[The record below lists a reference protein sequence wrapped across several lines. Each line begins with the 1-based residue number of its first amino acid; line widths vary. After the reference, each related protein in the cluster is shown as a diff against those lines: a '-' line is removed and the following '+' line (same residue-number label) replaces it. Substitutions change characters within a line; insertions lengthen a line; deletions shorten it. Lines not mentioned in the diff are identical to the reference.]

1 MFKPKSNLVQELQSR
16 GYIHQCT
23 NIEELDKLAAKKK
36 IVTYIGFDCT
46 AESLHVGSLIQLML
60 IRILQKKGH
69 QVIVLLGD
77 GTSKIGDPSGKDKS
91 RQLLDE
97 KEIKNNSQNI
107 KKNIEKFT
115 IKNNGIKKIK
125 FLYNSLWIDNINYIN
140 FLRIYGKNVS
150 VNKMLTMDSI
160 SERLKRE
167 QPLSFLEFNYMVI
180 QAYDFVQLN
189 NRENCEIQFGGSDQ
203 WGNITAGVDLIR
215 RINKKEVF
223 GITTPLIT
231 TSSGD
236 KMGKTNKGAIWLSE
250 KLLSSNGYWQF
261 WRNVDDKDV
270 RRFLKIFTDL
280 KIEDINNLKN
290 NSTSEIN
297 NNKKIL
303 ADEATNLCHGKNI
316 ADSFI
321 IKKNE
326 LIKGIEAFKIV
337 SLNKK
342 IIQSNSE
349 ARRLIRGG
357 AVKFNG
363 KIITDEIK
371 IFSKKDFKENKI
383 EVSVGKKNHFAI
395 KII

>member
-1 MFKPKSNLVQELQSR
+1 MFKPKSDLIRELQER

-23 NIEELDKLAAKKK
+23 NIEELDKLTSKKK
-36 IVTYIGFDCT
+36 ITAYIGFDCT
-46 AESLHVGSLIQLML
+46 AQSLHVGSLIQLML
-60 IRILQKKGH
+60 IRILQKTGH

-115 IKNNGIKKIK
+115 IKNTRVKKIK
-125 FLYNSLWIDNINYIN
+125 FLHNSLWIDNINYIN
-140 FLRIYGKNVS
+140 FLRTYGKNVS

-189 NRENCEIQFGGSDQ
+189 NREDCEVQFGGSDQ

-236 KMGKTNKGAIWLSE
+236 KMGKTNKGAVWLTE

-270 RRFLKIFTDL
+270 IRFLKIFTDL
-280 KIEDINNLKN
+280 RTEDINNLKN
-290 NSTSEIN
+290 NSASEIN

-303 ADEATNLCHGKNI
+303 ADETTNLCHGKNI

-321 IKKNE
+321 IKKND
-326 LIKGIEAFKIV
+326 LIKGMEAFKIV

-342 IIQSNSE
+342 VIQSNSD

-357 AVKFNG
+357 AVKFDG
-363 KIITDEIK
+363 KIISDEIK
-371 IFSKKDFKENKI
+371 TFFGKDFKKNKI
-383 EVSVGKKNHFAI
+383 EISVGKKNHFTI

>member
-1 MFKPKSNLVQELQSR
+1 MFKPKSDLIRELQER

-23 NIEELDKLAAKKK
+23 NIEELDKLASKKK
-36 IVTYIGFDCT
+36 ITAYIGFDCT
-46 AESLHVGSLIQLML
+46 AQSLHVGSLIQLML
-60 IRILQKKGH
+60 IRILQKTGH

-115 IKNNGIKKIK
+115 IKNTRVKKIK
-125 FLYNSLWIDNINYIN
+125 FLHNSLWIDNINYIN
-140 FLRIYGKNVS
+140 FLRTYGKNVS

-189 NRENCEIQFGGSDQ
+189 NREDCEVQFGGSDQ

-236 KMGKTNKGAIWLSE
+236 KMGKTNKGAVWLTE

-270 RRFLKIFTDL
+270 IRFLKIFTDL
-280 KIEDINNLKN
+280 RTEDINNLKN
-290 NSTSEIN
+290 NSASEIN

-303 ADEATNLCHGKNI
+303 ADETTNLCHGKNI

-321 IKKNE
+321 IKKND
-326 LIKGIEAFKIV
+326 LVKGMEAFKIV

-342 IIQSNSE
+342 VIQSNSD

-357 AVKFNG
+357 AVKFDG
-363 KIITDEIK
+363 KIISDEIK
-371 IFSKKDFKENKI
+371 TFFGKDFKKNKI
-383 EVSVGKKNHFAI
+383 EISAGKKNHFTI

>member
-1 MFKPKSNLVQELQSR
+1 MFKPKSDLIRELQER

-23 NIEELDKLAAKKK
+23 NIEELDKLASKKK
-36 IVTYIGFDCT
+36 ITAYIGFDCT
-46 AESLHVGSLIQLML
+46 AQSLHVGSLIQLML
-60 IRILQKKGH
+60 IRILQKTGH

-115 IKNNGIKKIK
+115 IKNTRVKKIK
-125 FLYNSLWIDNINYIN
+125 FLHNSLWIDNINYIN
-140 FLRIYGKNVS
+140 FLRTYGKNVS

-189 NRENCEIQFGGSDQ
+189 NREDCEVQFGGSDQ

-236 KMGKTNKGAIWLSE
+236 KMGKTNKGAVWLTE

-270 RRFLKIFTDL
+270 IRFLKIFTDL
-280 KIEDINNLKN
+280 RTEDINNLKN
-290 NSTSEIN
+290 NSASEIN

-303 ADEATNLCHGKNI
+303 ADETTNLCHGKNI

-321 IKKNE
+321 IKKND
-326 LIKGIEAFKIV
+326 LVKGMEAFKIV

-342 IIQSNSE
+342 VIQSNSD

-357 AVKFNG
+357 AVKFDG
-363 KIITDEIK
+363 KIISDEIK
-371 IFSKKDFKENKI
+371 TFFRKDFKKNKI
-383 EVSVGKKNHFAI
+383 EISVGKKNHFTI

>member
-1 MFKPKSNLVQELQSR
+1 MFKPKSDLIRELQER

-23 NIEELDKLAAKKK
+23 NIEELDKLASKKK
-36 IVTYIGFDCT
+36 ITAYIGFDCT
-46 AESLHVGSLIQLML
+46 AQSLHVGSLIQLML
-60 IRILQKKGH
+60 IRILQKTGH

-91 RQLLDE
+91 RQLLDV

-115 IKNNGIKKIK
+115 IKNTRVKKIK
-125 FLYNSLWIDNINYIN
+125 FLHNSLWIDNINYIN
-140 FLRIYGKNVS
+140 FLRTYGKNVS

-189 NRENCEIQFGGSDQ
+189 NRENCEVQFGGSDQ

-236 KMGKTNKGAIWLSE
+236 KMGKTNKGSIWLSE

-290 NSTSEIN
+290 NSTNEIN

-303 ADEATNLCHGKNI
+303 ADEVTNLCHGKNI

-321 IKKNE
+321 IKKNK

-357 AVKFNG
+357 AIKFNG
-363 KIITDEIK
+363 KIITDEVK
-371 IFSKKDFKENKI
+371 IFFKEDFKENKI

>member
-1 MFKPKSNLVQELQSR
+1 MFKPKSSLIQELQER
-16 GYIHQCT
+16 GYVHQCT
-23 NIEELDKLAAKKK
+23 NIEELDKLASKKK
-36 IVTYIGFDCT
+36 ISAYIGFDCT
-46 AESLHVGSLIQLML
+46 SESLHVGSLIQLML
-60 IRILQKKGH
+60 IRILQKNGN

-91 RQLLDE
+91 RQLLKE

-115 IKNNGIKKIK
+115 IKDTGVKKIK
-125 FLYNSLWIDNINYIN
+125 FLYNSLWLDNINYIN
-140 FLRIYGKNVS
+140 FLRTYGKNVS
-150 VNKMLTMDSI
+150 VNKMLTMDSV

-189 NRENCEIQFGGSDQ
+189 NRENCEVQFGGSDQ

-236 KMGKTNKGAIWLSE
+236 KMGKTNKGAIWLTE

-261 WRNVDDKDV
+261 WRNVDDKDITK
-270 RRFLKIFTDL
+270 FLKIFTDL
-280 KIEDINNLKN
+280 KIKDINNLKN

-357 AVKFNG
+357 AVKFND
-363 KIITDEIK
+363 KIITDEVK
-371 IFSKKDFKENKI
+371 VFFKKDFKENKI
-383 EVSVGKKNHFAI
+383 DVSVGKKNHFVI

>member
-1 MFKPKSNLVQELQSR
+1 MFKPKSNLIQELQER

-23 NIEELDKLAAKKK
+23 NIEELDKLASKKK
-36 IVTYIGFDCT
+36 ITAYIGFDCT
-46 AESLHVGSLIQLML
+46 AESLHIGSLIQLML
-60 IRILQKKGH
+60 IRILQKTGH
-69 QVIVLLGD
+69 RVIVLLGD

-115 IKNNGIKKIK
+115 IKNNEIKKIK

-140 FLRIYGKNVS
+140 FLRVYGKNVS

-270 RRFLKIFTDL
+270 IRFLKIFTDL
-280 KIEDINNLKN
+280 KTEDINKLKN
-290 NSTSEIN
+290 NSASEIN
-297 NNKKIL
+297 NNKIIL
-303 ADEATNLCHGKNI
+303 ADETTNLCHGKNI
-316 ADSFI
+316 ADSFV
-321 IKKNE
+321 IKKND
-326 LIKGIEAFKIV
+326 LIKGIEAFKII

-357 AVKFNG
+357 AVKFDG
-363 KIITDEIK
+363 KIINDEVK
-371 IFSKKDFKENKI
+371 TFFKKDFKKNKI
-383 EVSVGKKNHFAI
+383 EISVGKKNHFAI

>member
-1 MFKPKSNLVQELQSR
+1 MFKPKSNLIQELQER

-23 NIEELDKLAAKKK
+23 NIEELDKLASKKK
-36 IVTYIGFDCT
+36 ITAYIGFDCT
-46 AESLHVGSLIQLML
+46 AESLHIGSLIQLML
-60 IRILQKKGH
+60 IRILQKTGH
-69 QVIVLLGD
+69 RVIVLLGD

-115 IKNNGIKKIK
+115 IKNNEIKKIK

-140 FLRIYGKNVS
+140 FLRVYGKNVS

-189 NRENCEIQFGGSDQ
+189 NRENCQIQFGGSDQ

-270 RRFLKIFTDL
+270 IRFLKIFTDL
-280 KIEDINNLKN
+280 KTEDINKLKN
-290 NSTSEIN
+290 NSASEIN
-297 NNKKIL
+297 NNKIIL
-303 ADEATNLCHGKNI
+303 ADETTNLCHGKNI
-316 ADSFI
+316 ADSFV
-321 IKKNE
+321 IKKND
-326 LIKGIEAFKIV
+326 LIKGIEAFKII

-357 AVKFNG
+357 AVKFDG
-363 KIITDEIK
+363 KIINDEVK
-371 IFSKKDFKENKI
+371 TFFKKDFKKNKI
-383 EVSVGKKNHFAI
+383 EISVGKKNHFAI

>member
-1 MFKPKSNLVQELQSR
+1 MFKPKSDLIRELQER

-23 NIEELDKLAAKKK
+23 NIEELDKLASKKK
-36 IVTYIGFDCT
+36 ITAYIGFDCT
-46 AESLHVGSLIQLML
+46 AQSLHVGSLIQLML
-60 IRILQKKGH
+60 IRILQKTGH

-91 RQLLDE
+91 RQLLDV

-115 IKNNGIKKIK
+115 IKNTRVKKIK
-125 FLYNSLWIDNINYIN
+125 FLHNSLWIDNINYIN
-140 FLRIYGKNVS
+140 FLRTYGKNVS

-189 NRENCEIQFGGSDQ
+189 NREDCEVQFGGSDQ

-236 KMGKTNKGAIWLSE
+236 KMGKTNKGAVWLTE

-270 RRFLKIFTDL
+270 IRFLKIFTDL
-280 KIEDINNLKN
+280 RTEDINNLKN
-290 NSTSEIN
+290 NSASEIN

-303 ADEATNLCHGKNI
+303 ADETTNLCHGKNI

-321 IKKNE
+321 IKKND
-326 LIKGIEAFKIV
+326 LIKGMEAFKIV

-342 IIQSNSE
+342 VIQSNSD

-357 AVKFNG
+357 AVKFDG
-363 KIITDEIK
+363 KIISDEIK
-371 IFSKKDFKENKI
+371 TFFEKDFKKNKI
-383 EVSVGKKNHFAI
+383 EISIGKKNYFTI

>member
-1 MFKPKSNLVQELQSR
+1 MFKPKSNLIQELQER

-23 NIEELDKLAAKKK
+23 NIEELDKLASKKK
-36 IVTYIGFDCT
+36 ITAYIGFDCT

-60 IRILQKKGH
+60 IRILQKTGH
-69 QVIVLLGD
+69 RVIVLLGD

-270 RRFLKIFTDL
+270 IRFLKIFTDL
-280 KIEDINNLKN
+280 KTEDINKLKN
-290 NSTSEIN
+290 NSASEIN
-297 NNKKIL
+297 NNKIIL
-303 ADEATNLCHGKNI
+303 ADETTNLCHGKNI
-316 ADSFI
+316 ADSFV
-321 IKKNE
+321 IKKND
-326 LIKGIEAFKIV
+326 LIKGIEAFKII

-357 AVKFNG
+357 AVKFDG
-363 KIITDEIK
+363 KIINDEVK
-371 IFSKKDFKENKI
+371 TFFKKDFKKNKI
-383 EVSVGKKNHFAI
+383 EISVGKKNHFVI

>member
-1 MFKPKSNLVQELQSR
+1 MFKPKSSLIQELQER
-16 GYIHQCT
+16 GYVHQCT
-23 NIEELDKLAAKKK
+23 NIEELDKLASKKK
-36 IVTYIGFDCT
+36 ISAYIGFDCT

-60 IRILQKKGH
+60 IRILQKNGN

-91 RQLLDE
+91 RQLLEE

-115 IKNNGIKKIK
+115 IKDTGVKKIK
-125 FLYNSLWIDNINYIN
+125 FLYNSLWLDNINYIN
-140 FLRIYGKNVS
+140 FLRTYGKNVS

-160 SERLKRE
+160 NERLKRE

-189 NRENCEIQFGGSDQ
+189 NRENCEVQFGGSDQ

-236 KMGKTNKGAIWLSE
+236 KMGKTNKGAIWLTE

-261 WRNVDDKDV
+261 WRNVDDKDITK
-270 RRFLKIFTDL
+270 FLKIFTDL
-280 KIEDINNLKN
+280 KIKDINNLKN

-321 IKKNE
+321 IKKNK
-326 LIKGIEAFKIV
+326 LINGIEAFKIV

-357 AVKFNG
+357 AVKFND
-363 KIITDEIK
+363 KIITDEVK
-371 IFSKKDFKENKI
+371 VFFKKDFKENKI
-383 EVSVGKKNHFAI
+383 DVSVGKKNHFVI